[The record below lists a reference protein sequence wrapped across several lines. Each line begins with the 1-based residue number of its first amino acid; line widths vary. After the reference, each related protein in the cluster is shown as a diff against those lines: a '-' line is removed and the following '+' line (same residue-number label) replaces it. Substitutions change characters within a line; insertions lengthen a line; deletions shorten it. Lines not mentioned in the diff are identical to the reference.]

1 MLARLLWRYLRPYR
15 PLLAGVLVFQ
25 LASALAMLYL
35 PSLNAD
41 VIDKGVAAGD
51 TGYIWRTGGFMLAV
65 SLGQIVA
72 AIIATYLAARAS
84 MQLGRDIRDEVY
96 HQVSGFSEREIS
108 QFGAGSL
115 ITRNTNDVQQVQML
129 AMMGSTM
136 LVSAP
141 LLAIGGIVMALR
153 QDVGL
158 SWIIAVAVPALL
170 IIAGL
175 VISRMVPLF
184 RSYQLKLDA
193 VNRIMREQLTGVRV
207 VRAFVRETIEAERFR
222 LANTDIMVVGR
233 KIGSLFVA
241 LFPLVMLVLNVTVIG
256 VIWFGGIKVNVQ
268 QVQMLAMMGSTM
280 LVSAP
285 LLAIGG
291 IVMALRQDVGL
302 SWIIAV
308 AVPALLIIA
317 GLVISRMVPLFRSYQ
332 LKLDAVNRIMREQ
345 LTGVRVVRAFVR
357 ETIEAERFRLANTDI
372 MVVGRKIGSL
382 FVALFPL
389 VMLVLNVTVI
399 GVIWFGGI
407 KVNEGQVQIGTLL
420 AFMQYVGQILMGV
433 LMASFMTVM
442 LPRAA
447 VSAERIS
454 EVLASRSTLTE
465 AAEPVH
471 QLPTPGEVAFADVT
485 FSYPEAE
492 HAVLSGISFT
502 ARPGQTVA
510 LIGSTGAGKTTLVSL
525 IPRLFDAT
533 GGTVRVGG
541 VDVRDADMEALW
553 SQIGLVPQRPFLFA
567 GTVASN
573 LRLGRDD
580 ATDADLWKALE
591 IAQASDFVAQMDGGL
606 DARIAQGGTN
616 VSGGQ
621 RQRLAIARA
630 IVRRPAVLIFD
641 DSFSAL
647 DLATDAHLRQALW
660 RELPE
665 VTKIVV
671 AQRVSTVT
679 DADSILVLEDGHIAG
694 AGTHTELLATNQTYR
709 EIAESQLA
717 VGAGA

>member
-15 PLLAGVLVFQ
+15 PLLVGVLVFQ

-65 SLGQIVA
+65 SLAQIVA

-84 MQLGRDIRDEVY
+84 MQVGRDIRDDVY
-96 HQVSGFSEREIS
+96 ERVSGFSEREIS

-129 AMMGSTM
+129 AMMGATM

-158 SWIIAVAVPALL
+158 SWLIAVSVPTLL

-222 LANTDIMVVGR
+222 VANTDIMVVGR

-241 LFPLVMLVLNVTVIG
+241 LFPLVMLVLNVTMIG
-256 VIWFGGIKVNVQ
+256 VIWFGGIKVDQ
-268 QVQMLAMMGSTM
+268 
-280 LVSAP
+280 
-285 LLAIGG
+285 
-291 IVMALRQDVGL
+291 
-302 SWIIAV
+302 
-308 AVPALLIIA
+308 
-317 GLVISRMVPLFRSYQ
+317 
-332 LKLDAVNRIMREQ
+332 
-345 LTGVRVVRAFVR
+345 
-357 ETIEAERFRLANTDI
+357 
-372 MVVGRKIGSL
+372 
-382 FVALFPL
+382 
-389 VMLVLNVTVI
+389 
-399 GVIWFGGI
+399 
-407 KVNEGQVQIGTLL
+407 GQVQLGTLL

-454 EVLASRSTLTE
+454 EVLSSTSTLAE
-465 AAEPVH
+465 AAEPVRE
-471 QLPTPGEVAFADVT
+471 LPAPGEVVFEDVT

-492 HAVLSGISFT
+492 HAVLSGISFR

-541 VDVRDADMEALW
+541 VDVRDADMETLW
-553 SQIGLVPQRPFLFA
+553 AQIGLVPQRPFLFA

-573 LRLGRDD
+573 LRLGRQD
-580 ATDADLWKALE
+580 ATDGELWRALE

-606 DARIAQGGTN
+606 EARIAQGGTN

-630 IVRRPAVLIFD
+630 IVRRPAVLVFD

-647 DLATDAHLRQALW
+647 DLATDARLRQALW
-660 RELPE
+660 RELPD

-679 DADSILVLEDGHIAG
+679 DADAILVLEDGRIAG

>member
-115 ITRNTNDVQQVQML
+115 ITRNTND
-129 AMMGSTM
+129 
-136 LVSAP
+136 
-141 LLAIGGIVMALR
+141 
-153 QDVGL
+153 
-158 SWIIAVAVPALL
+158 
-170 IIAGL
+170 
-175 VISRMVPLF
+175 
-184 RSYQLKLDA
+184 
-193 VNRIMREQLTGVRV
+193 
-207 VRAFVRETIEAERFR
+207 
-222 LANTDIMVVGR
+222 
-233 KIGSLFVA
+233 
-241 LFPLVMLVLNVTVIG
+241 
-256 VIWFGGIKVNVQ
+256 VQ

-553 SQIGLVPQRPFLFA
+553 S
-567 GTVASN
+567 
-573 LRLGRDD
+573 
-580 ATDADLWKALE
+580 
-591 IAQASDFVAQMDGGL
+591 
-606 DARIAQGGTN
+606 
-616 VSGGQ
+616 
-621 RQRLAIARA
+621 
-630 IVRRPAVLIFD
+630 
-641 DSFSAL
+641 
-647 DLATDAHLRQALW
+647 
-660 RELPE
+660 
-665 VTKIVV
+665 
-671 AQRVSTVT
+671 
-679 DADSILVLEDGHIAG
+679 
-694 AGTHTELLATNQTYR
+694 
-709 EIAESQLA
+709 
-717 VGAGA
+717 